1 MLTYPRVHVHVDDI
15 WNITNAF
22 CLSSVGKLIGK
33 DLWTCCL
40 VGKQLSQDQTQYMHG
55 VLSLNILIGQTEWA

>member
-40 VGKQLSQDQTQYMHG
+40 LANSYHKTRLRICMGFCP
-55 VLSLNILIGQTEWA
+55 

>member
-40 VGKQLSQDQTQYMHG
+40 VGKQLSQDQT
-55 VLSLNILIGQTEWA
+55 